1 MTAMQALKNLSAQ
14 KTENYQQSENLDMA
28 VDRLSIS
35 VIGLGYV
42 GAITLGCLAN
52 LGFRMYG
59 ADIVEKKSN
68 AVNAGQSTI
77 VEEGLGDLL
86 RDSVARGLVQAS
98 TDVKAAIRATD
109 MTFLCVGSPQGDDG
123 VENFESIR
131 EAAKAV
137 GEVLAEKDGY
147 HVVVVRSSAPPG
159 TTMNVVVPEL
169 EEASGKSLNTGFGVC
184 FNPQF
189 FREGV
194 AVADFYAPSKTV
206 IGASDHRAAA
216 MLASVYRLV
225 DDRILMCNITAAEM
239 VKYIDNVWHA
249 TKVTFSNEVGRLC
262 KAVEIDSHEV
272 MNIFVQDQKLNL
284 SPYYLKPGF
293 AFGGSCLP
301 QEVRAIED
309 LAKSFQIQTPLFDA
323 IMQSNALQIEE
334 GLRMIRKFPGKRIG
348 FLGVA
353 FKCDSDDL
361 RDSPALELMAA
372 LLNDGTGF
380 SAFDPSLRICDVTR
394 GHFDDVRTTR
404 PKLNDLLDN
413 LPKLLRP
420 NLEEVIAE
428 SDVLVI
434 SHNKDYYRQ
443 AVLRRP
449 KGTHV
454 IDLVRL
460 FKDVPD
466 DPTYHGISW

>member
-1 MTAMQALKNLSAQ
+1 MTAMQALKDLSTQ
-14 KTENYQQSENLDMA
+14 TERYRHGEFPETT

-42 GAITLGCLAN
+42 GAVTLGCLAN
-52 LGFRMYG
+52 LGFHMYG
-59 ADIVEKKSN
+59 ADIIEKKSN
-68 AVNAGQSTI
+68 AVNAGRST
-77 VEEGLGDLL
+77 VDEEGLGDLL

-98 TDVKAAIRATD
+98 TDVKAAIRASD
-109 MTFLCVGSPQGDDG
+109 MTFLCVGTPEG
-123 VENFESIR
+123 VDAADNFDAIR
-131 EAAKAV
+131 HAARTV

-159 TTMNVVVPEL
+159 TTMNVVVPIL

-189 FREGV
+189 LREGV

-249 TKVTFSNEVGRLC
+249 TKVTFANEVGRLC

-309 LAKSFQIQTPLFDA
+309 LAKSFQIQTPLFQSILA
-323 IMQSNALQIEE
+323 SNAMQIEE

-380 SAFDPSLRICDVTR
+380 SAFDPSLRISEVSR
-394 GHFDDVRTTR
+394 GHFEDVRRAR
-404 PKLNDLLDN
+404 PKLNELLDY

>member
-1 MTAMQALKNLSAQ
+1 MTAMQALRDLSSQAERQ
-14 KTENYQQSENLDMA
+14 RGASYPETM

-42 GAITLGCLAN
+42 GAVTLGCLAN
-52 LGFRMYG
+52 LGFRMSG
-59 ADIVEKKSN
+59 ADVIEKRAN
-68 AVNAGQSTI
+68 AINAGRSTV
-77 VEEGLGDLL
+77 VEEGLQDLL
-86 RDSVARGLVQAS
+86 RDSVARGLVRAS
-98 TDVKAAIRATD
+98 TDGKDAIAGTD
-109 MTFLCVGSPQGDDG
+109 MTFLCIGTPKAEEGGANLD
-123 VENFESIR
+123 EIR
-131 EAAKAV
+131 AASRLV

-147 HVVVVRSSAPPG
+147 HVIVVRSAVPPG
-159 TTMNVVVPEL
+159 TTRNVVIPEI
-169 EEASGKSLNTGFGVC
+169 EDASSKKLDTGFGVC
-184 FNPQF
+184 YNPAF

-194 AVADFYAPSKTV
+194 AVADFYAPAKTV
-206 IGASDHRAAA
+206 IGASDQRAAA

-225 DDRILMCNITAAEM
+225 DERILMCNLTAAEM

-249 TKVTFSNEVGRLC
+249 TKVTFANEVGRLC

-272 MNIFVQDQKLNL
+272 MNLFVQDQKLNL

-301 QEVRAIED
+301 EEVRAIEHF
-309 LAKSFQIQTPLFDA
+309 ANGFQIQTPLFNS
-323 IMQSNALQIEE
+323 ILRSNVQQIEE
-334 GLRMIRKFPGKRIG
+334 GLRMIRRFSGKRIG

-361 RDSPALELMAA
+361 RDSPALELMAH
-372 LLNDGTGF
+372 LLSDGVGF
-380 SAFDPSLRICDVTR
+380 SAFDPSLRISDVSHN
-394 GHFDDVRTTR
+394 HFAEVRKSR
-404 PKLNDLLDN
+404 PHLAELIDC

>member
-1 MTAMQALKNLSAQ
+1 MTATHAEKNLSAH
-14 KTENYQQSENLDMA
+14 TTNIQSSEISDMA
-28 VDRLSIS
+28 AEGLAIS

-42 GAITLGCLAN
+42 GAVTLGCLAN
-52 LGFRMYG
+52 LGFRMFG
-59 ADIVEKKSN
+59 ADIMEEKSN
-68 AVNAGQSTI
+68 AVNAGHSI
-77 VEEGLGDLL
+77 IDEEGLGDLL

-98 TDVKAAIRATD
+98 TDVKAAIRASD
-109 MTFLCVGSPQGDDG
+109 MTFLCVGTPADTDRG
-123 VENFESIR
+123 ESFDTIR
-131 EAAKAV
+131 TAARAI

-159 TTMNVVVPEL
+159 TTMNVVVPAI

-225 DDRILMCNITAAEM
+225 DDRILMCNVTAAEM
-239 VKYIDNVWHA
+239 VKYIDNVWQA

-272 MNIFVQDQKLNL
+272 MNIFVQDQKLSL

-309 LAKSFQIQTPLFDA
+309 LAKSFQIQTPLFQS
-323 IMQSNALQIEE
+323 ILKSNALQVEE
-334 GLRMIRKFPGKRIG
+334 GLRMIRKFSGKRIG

-353 FKCDSDDL
+353 FKCDADDL

-380 SAFDPSLRICDVTR
+380 SAFDPSLQITEVTR
-394 GHFDDVRTTR
+394 GHFENVRTAR
-404 PKLNDLLDN
+404 PQLSDLLDC
-413 LPKLLRP
+413 LPQLLRP
-420 NLEEVIAE
+420 SLEEVIAE